1 VRPTRTSYGSASND
15 DPHPEPQLEN
25 SAGDEGS
32 HSHAGE
38 AKRVKG
44 KSDQQDCDGDEVTFH
59 SILLK
64 GPDVQV
70 ERCAAPT
77 SAENEAAYRRIRSN
91 AVLGLIC

>member
-1 VRPTRTSYGSASND
+1 MRPTRTSYGSASND

-59 SILLK
+59 SILLR
-64 GPDVQV
+64 GPNVLAN
-70 ERCAAPT
+70 RRAAPMRT
-77 SAENEAAYRRIRSN
+77 NDKRRAGPS
-91 AVLGLIC
+91 G